1 MDDHNKEFLKNL
13 EKVSKEGVLLYKKEE
28 LASPAD
34 IVNFYAVREEM
45 SYNHLEFIVKDENGK
60 LKEMWFGDG
69 KRNRRLDK

>member
-1 MDDHNKEFLKNL
+1 MNNHNDEFLKSL
-13 EKVSKEGVLLYKKEE
+13 EKASREGVLLYKKEQ

-34 IVNFYAVREEM
+34 IVNFYAVREDM

-69 KRNRRLDK
+69 KKNRG

>member
-1 MDDHNKEFLKNL
+1 MKMDDHNDKFLKSL
-13 EKVSKEGVLLYKKEE
+13 EEAFQEGVLLYKKEE

-45 SYNHLEFIVKDENGK
+45 SYNHLEFIVKDENGN

-69 KRNRRLDK
+69 KK